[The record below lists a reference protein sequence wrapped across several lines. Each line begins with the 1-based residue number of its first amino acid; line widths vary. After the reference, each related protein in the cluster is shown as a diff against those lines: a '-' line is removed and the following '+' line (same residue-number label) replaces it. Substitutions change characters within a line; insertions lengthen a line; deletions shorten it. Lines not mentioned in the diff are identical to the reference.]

1 MDDQEKKIKPKYI
14 DDGHTIY
21 NMDVDGMPN
30 KRPKNNEGLG
40 LTRRERRAVI
50 RAALLH
56 FFTHII
62 WDNSVFHFSYDFT
75 LFLAKMMKGVQNENI

>member
-50 RAALLH
+50 KAALLH
-56 FFTHII
+56 FLPILFGII
-62 WDNSVFHFSYDFT
+62 VCFT
-75 LFLAKMMKGVQNENI
+75 LVMILLYFWLK

>member
-30 KRPKNNEGLG
+30 KRPKNNEDNHC
-40 LTRRERRAVI
+40 RKAI
-50 RAALLH
+50 RG
-56 FFTHII
+56 T
-62 WDNSVFHFSYDFT
+62 
-75 LFLAKMMKGVQNENI
+75 